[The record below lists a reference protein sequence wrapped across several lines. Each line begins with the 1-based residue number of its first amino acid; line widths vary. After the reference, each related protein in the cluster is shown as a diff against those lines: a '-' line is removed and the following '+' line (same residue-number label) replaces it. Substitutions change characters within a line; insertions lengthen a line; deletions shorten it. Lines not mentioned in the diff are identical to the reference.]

1 MSDDMVVLPG
11 ERCRKAR
18 EAQGMTQAQ
27 AAQRLH
33 LSVTYLQSLDADD
46 YERLPEATFVKGY
59 LRNYARLLG
68 LPADEIANTFQQMVN
83 DDALEKPLQ
92 LPSMASSP
100 SSAWRKP
107 VLITLVLAVL
117 VALLWAFWPASGE
130 LPALPENKPE
140 TGQQAK
146 QENMNDNTVAQ
157 PSVGAAD
164 DLEGIDSESSSAA
177 AELDGEDSP
186 GGGMQG
192 DGQDANAASDPQDG
206 ESQAQQ
212 EDDGSSMLAA
222 NGLDRLLLSFT
233 SNCWIKVTD
242 ATGRTL
248 RQGEQSGGASL
259 MLDGKAPF
267 SLTLGNAGA
276 VDELLVNGS
285 AVTLPTDSP
294 GKVVRISIP

>member
-33 LSVTYLQSLDADD
+33 LSLTYLQSLDADD

-83 DDALEKPLQ
+83 DDVLDKPLQ
-92 LPSMASSP
+92 LPSIAP
-100 SSAWRKP
+100 PPSAWRKP
-107 VLITLVLAVL
+107 VLIALALAVL
-117 VALLWAFWPASGE
+117 VALLWALWPASGE
-130 LPALPENKPE
+130 LPALPEKTPATE
-140 TGQQAK
+140 QESA
-146 QENMNDNTVAQ
+146 QENMNDNVGAQ
-157 PSVGAAD
+157 PSGGAVDGFDGMGSGAAPAGAD
-164 DLEGIDSESSSAA
+164 
-177 AELDGEDSP
+177 LDGEGITGD
-186 GGGMQG
+186 GMQ
-192 DGQDANAASDPQDG
+192 DDETDAGAASD
-206 ESQAQQ
+206 SQADGSQAEQ
-212 EDDGSSMLAA
+212 ADDGSSMLAA

-294 GKVVRISIP
+294 GKVVRISAP

>member
-33 LSVTYLQSLDADD
+33 LSLTYVQSLDADD

-83 DDALEKPLQ
+83 DDVLDKPLQ
-92 LPSMASSP
+92 LPSIAPPP
-100 SSAWRKP
+100 SVWRKP
-107 VLITLVLAVL
+107 VLIALALAAL
-117 VALLWAFWPASGE
+117 VALLWAFWPTSGE
-130 LPALPENKPE
+130 LPALPEKTPATE
-140 TGQQAK
+140 QGAEP
-146 QENMNDNTVAQ
+146 ENMNDSAGGQPAEDTV
-157 PSVGAAD
+157 GGFD
-164 DLEGIDSESSSAA
+164 GMGSESAPGG
-177 AELDGEDSP
+177 AELDGEGITGD
-186 GGGMQG
+186 GMQ
-192 DGQDANAASDPQDG
+192 DDEADASAASDTQAEG
-206 ESQAQQ
+206 SQAEQA
-212 EDDGSSMLAA
+212 DDGSSMLAA

-294 GKVVRISIP
+294 GKVVRISAP

>member
-33 LSVTYLQSLDADD
+33 LSLTYLQSLDADD

-83 DDALEKPLQ
+83 DDVLDKPLQ
-92 LPSMASSP
+92 LPSIAP
-100 SSAWRKP
+100 PPSAWRKP
-107 VLITLVLAVL
+107 VLIALALAVL
-117 VALLWAFWPASGE
+117 VALLWALWPASGE
-130 LPALPENKPE
+130 LPALPEKTPATEPAPE
-140 TGQQAK
+140 L
-146 QENMNDNTVAQ
+146 ENMNDKAGAQ
-157 PSVGAAD
+157 SSDGAVD
-164 DLEGIDSESSSAA
+164 GFGGTGSEAA
-177 AELDGEDSP
+177 PAGAGLDGEGITGD
-186 GGGMQG
+186 GMQG
-192 DGQDANAASDPQDG
+192 DASDAGPASDALG
-206 ESQAQQ
+206 DDSQAEQS
-212 EDDGSSMLAA
+212 DDGSSMLAA

-294 GKVVRISIP
+294 GKVVRISAP